1 MTVLGGLV
9 ATTAALVDLVLPGG
23 CAGCGLAAA
32 RDPAGGRSGPVCATC
47 RTALDGPARPA
58 WPDPVP
64 AGLPPPWAVT
74 VYAGE
79 VRTMI
84 VAHKEEGRLGLVRP
98 LGDALATS
106 AAAAAAA
113 ARTRRNG
120 AALDALVL
128 VPVPS
133 RRSAVRMRGH
143 DSTLR
148 LARRA
153 ARRLRTDDRIVE
165 VLPVVRV
172 ARRLADQAGL
182 DAAQRAANLQ
192 SALAVPD
199 RWAAAVRGK
208 HVVVVDDV
216 ITTGAS
222 IAETTRALE
231 AAGATVAGAAVVAA
245 TVRRHRGRPYPGDPH
260 ATSVTSWHPPG
271 SVVAPGRRPL
281 GGYDSTSRCQPQA
294 KRPT

>member
-23 CAGCGLAAA
+23 CAGCGVAAA
-32 RDPAGGRSGPVCATC
+32 RDSAHYRSGPVCATC

-74 VYAGE
+74 DYAGE

-98 LGDALATS
+98 LGDALASS
-106 AAAAAAA
+106 AAAAAT
-113 ARTRRNG
+113 RTRRR
-120 AALDALVL
+120 DAPLGVLVL

-133 RRSAVRMRGH
+133 RRSAVRLRGH

-153 ARRLRTDDRIVE
+153 ARRLRTDERIVE

-182 DAAQRAANLQ
+182 GATQRAANLQ
-192 SALAVPD
+192 GALAVPD
-199 RWAAAVRGK
+199 RWAAAVRG
-208 HVVVVDDV
+208 
-216 ITTGAS
+216 
-222 IAETTRALE
+222 
-231 AAGATVAGAAVVAA
+231 
-245 TVRRHRGRPYPGDPH
+245 
-260 ATSVTSWHPPG
+260 
-271 SVVAPGRRPL
+271 
-281 GGYDSTSRCQPQA
+281 
-294 KRPT
+294 

>member
-1 MTVLGGLV
+1 VRTLGRLV
-9 ATTAALVDLVLPGG
+9 ATAAALVDLVLPGD
-23 CAGCGLAAA
+23 CAGCGAEQHSLS
-32 RDPAGGRSGPVCATC
+32 GGDLTRSGPLCCSCQRVL
-47 RTALDGPARPA
+47 RGPARPA

-74 VYAGE
+74 AYDAE
-79 VRTMI
+79 VRAMI

-98 LGDALATS
+98 LGDALG

-113 ARTRRNG
+113 AAIPG
-120 AALDALVL
+120 ARVRSGWRAPETLVL

-133 RRSAVRMRGH
+133 RRSAVRVRGH
-143 DSTLR
+143 DPTLR

-153 ARRLRTDDRIVE
+153 ALRLRADERIVE
-165 VLPVVRV
+165 VLPVVRI

-192 SALAVPD
+192 RALAVPD
-199 RWAAAVRGK
+199 RLAVAVRGRQI
-208 HVVVVDDV
+208 VVVDDV

-245 TVRRHRGRPYPGDPH
+245 TERRHRAP
-260 ATSVTSWHPPG
+260 
-271 SVVAPGRRPL
+271 APGQPLSRRPAC
-281 GGYDSTSRCQPQA
+281 D
-294 KRPT
+294 